1 MIDPDIGSLAL
12 LALGLGA
19 IVVLAGVLFDW
30 RRLMEHGEDLPLWAF
45 LRHRGT
51 RRDEVAACVGER
63 ALRLAEMR
71 CAACGSMH
79 ECVERLAA
87 GRVSPVADCPNA
99 ALFAQLPSGLTNDS
113 RSDGLKPA
121 A

>member
-1 MIDPDIGSLAL
+1 MTDPDTGSLAL
-12 LALGLGA
+12 LAFGLGA

-30 RRLMEHGEDLPLWAF
+30 RRLMERGKDLPLWAF

-79 ECVERLAA
+79 
-87 GRVSPVADCPNA
+87 
-99 ALFAQLPSGLTNDS
+99 
-113 RSDGLKPA
+113 
-121 A
+121 